1 MGKKIGSFG
10 TRRANKNVDDTIE
23 FCGEELQLQRV
34 DGYSLTEFTE
44 VIAAMSSLDIE
55 STDGMAEAMAIFSAG
70 TRFLEKALTP
80 ESHKRLR
87 ELAEENAIGLTELY
101 EMAMHLFGWAS
112 AFPTE
117 GQSGSSGLP
126 QSNGPSSN
134 DTFSILSQRLNE
146 SDTSE

>member
-10 TRRANKNVDDTIE
+10 TRRASKNVDDTIE
-23 FCGEELQLQRV
+23 FCGEELHLRRV
-34 DGYSLTEFTE
+34 DGYALTEFTE
-44 VIAAMSSLDIE
+44 VIAGLGNVDVETAE
-55 STDGMAEAMAIFSAG
+55 GMAEAMAVFSAG

-87 ELAEENAIGLTELY
+87 ELAEENAVELTELY

-126 QSNGPSSN
+126 QSSGQNSN
-134 DTFSILSQRLNE
+134 DTFSILSQQLNE
-146 SDTSE
+146 SGTSE